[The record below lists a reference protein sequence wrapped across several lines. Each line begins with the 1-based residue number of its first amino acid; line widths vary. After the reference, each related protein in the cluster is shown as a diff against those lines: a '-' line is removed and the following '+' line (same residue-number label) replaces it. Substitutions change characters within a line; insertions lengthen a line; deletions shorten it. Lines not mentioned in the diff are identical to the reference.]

1 MRFSLASVIA
11 IALLPGLAQAQ
22 PGRPDPW
29 RPLRPFIGSWTGDE
43 TGAPGV
49 GTGERTYEFV
59 IDGKFLHF
67 RNISRFEPQ
76 ERNPEGETHEDWGFF
91 SYDTN
96 RERIVLRQF
105 FVEGF
110 VIRYV
115 LTSDGQETGRL
126 VFLSEDVE
134 NAPPGF
140 RARYI
145 ITRGNADEFEEVF
158 EVANPGEDFGELIR
172 NNWTRDQR
180 DQL

>member
-1 MRFSLASVIA
+1 MRFPFVTLVA
-11 IALLPGLAQAQ
+11 IALLPGLAHAQ
-22 PGRPDPW
+22 SEQPDPW
-29 RPLRPFIGSWTGDE
+29 RPLRAFIGSWAGDE

-49 GTGERTYEFV
+49 GKGERNYKFV
-59 IDGKFLHF
+59 IDGNFLHF
-67 RNISRFEPQ
+67 RNISRFKPQ

-91 SYDTN
+91 SHDTN

-115 LTSDGQETGRL
+115 LASEDEEAGRL

-145 ITRGNADEFEEVF
+145 ITRQNADQFEEVF
-158 EVANPGEDFGELIR
+158 ELADPGKDFAELIR
-172 NNWTRDQR
+172 SNWTREQR

>member
-1 MRFSLASVIA
+1 MRRSLVVVIA
-11 IALLPGLAQAQ
+11 TTLLPGLASAQ
-22 PGRPDPW
+22 TDEQDPW
-29 RPLRPFIGSWTGDE
+29 RPLRPLIGAWAGDE

-49 GTGERTYEFV
+49 GKGERTYEFV
-59 IDGKFLHF
+59 IDSQFLHF

-96 RERIVLRQF
+96 RGRIVLRQF

-115 LTSDGQETGRL
+115 LASEDQSTGTL

-134 NAPPGF
+134 NAPSGF
-140 RARYI
+140 RARYV
-145 ITRGNADEFEEVF
+145 ITREDADAFEEVF
-158 EVANPGEDFGELIR
+158 AVANPDEDFTELIR
-172 NNWTRDQR
+172 TNWTREQR
-180 DQL
+180 